1 MADIEH
7 VFPGGDS
14 VKEPACQCK
23 QTLSGEDLIPVLG
36 RSPEGGH
43 SNPLQCSF
51 LENHRDGGAWWV
63 ATYGVTQSQTRL
75 NRLSSSRSNSKI
87 IESTC

>member
-43 SNPLQCSF
+43 SNPLQYSW
-51 LENHRDGGAWWV
+51 LENPHGQRSMAGYSAWRHKESDTTWH
-63 ATYGVTQSQTRL
+63 TRMEHV
-75 NRLSSSRSNSKI
+75 NFPFYNN
-87 IESTC
+87 